1 MNRRKFKD
9 SIIGL
14 DPFDISERPTP
25 LQIKWGIW
33 FRDLVVDIP
42 TFHLR
47 RIHYMAL
54 GKLKP
59 NGKAYENTIN
69 DSTLLTNAA
78 LYARYLGFVDQER
91 FRDHKNSG
99 VVNTTEYE
107 KDEINLDTV
116 LCSSI
121 SEAHKLDNLQD
132 LLIYDEQVSI
142 NLNVQSRQP
151 YHLEIWIEKSTMN
164 DILIPISKK
173 YGIELVVASGQFS
186 LTLVNE
192 LYNRLKYINKPT
204 RIFYLRDFDPAGA
217 SMSIA
222 MSRKLEWFIIKD
234 EIKMDVK
241 VIDMGLNRKQ
251 CEKYNLP
258 RTPMKDKTSI
268 YKNNFELK
276 YGEGATELDALES
289 LHPGKLKLLVE
300 RFVKKYYDP
309 KIKDELENFEHN
321 MHDRMDSMKKNNID
335 DIVSSRKDDLSIIFE
350 KYNKSIEE
358 IDNLRQNI
366 VDIIEESGNNNSQIN
381 FDRDTIPKSD
391 YAVDEMKIINVVFN
405 TDLPY
410 ILQLDEY
417 RKRQRLTVPE
427 RIKQQLKRQK
437 YSKSI

>member
-1 MNRRKFKD
+1 MR
-9 SIIGL
+9 
-14 DPFDISERPTP
+14 
-25 LQIKWGIW
+25 
-33 FRDLVVDIP
+33 
-42 TFHLR
+42 
-47 RIHYMAL
+47 
-54 GKLKP
+54 
-59 NGKAYENTIN
+59 
-69 DSTLLTNAA
+69 
-78 LYARYLGFVDQER
+78 
-91 FRDHKNSG
+91 
-99 VVNTTEYE
+99 
-107 KDEINLDTV
+107 
-116 LCSSI
+116 
-121 SEAHKLDNLQD
+121 
-132 LLIYDEQVSI
+132 
-142 NLNVQSRQP
+142 
-151 YHLEIWIEKSTMN
+151 
-164 DILIPISKK
+164 
-173 YGIELVVASGQFS
+173 
-186 LTLVNE
+186 
-192 LYNRLKYINKPT
+192 
-204 RIFYLRDFDPAGA
+204 
-217 SMSIA
+217 
-222 MSRKLEWFIIKD
+222 
-234 EIKMDVK
+234 
-241 VIDMGLNRKQ
+241 
-251 CEKYNLP
+251 
-258 RTPMKDKTSI
+258 
-268 YKNNFELK
+268 
-276 YGEGATELDALES
+276 ELDALES